1 MLVALTHDVDRTKK
15 TYQYG
20 SQFLKSLKTKDL
32 AKMKYHIQNFFSE
45 NNPYWNFNEIIRIE
59 ESYGVKSTF
68 FFLNESIKFNPF
80 RISDWKLSLG
90 RYKINDPEIVTMI
103 NFLDKNGWEIGV
115 HGSFN
120 SYKNMDL
127 LEKEKKFLEK
137 IVEHKII
144 GTRQHYLNL
153 NDTTWRLH
161 KELGFLYDSTW
172 GFTRNIGFKDNKIQ
186 PFFPFNDKFAVFPLT
201 IMDVCYMKFPK
212 KERWR
217 KFMKIIEQI
226 EKNNGILVL
235 NWHQRVFNENEFPD
249 FRNEY
254 MKIIEYL
261 LKNKAIFYK
270 LGDFYKEFIM
280 LNSKRLQSEKIN

>member
-1 MLVALTHDVDRTKK
+1 MLVALTHDVDRTRK
-15 TYQYG
+15 TYQYI
-20 SQFLKSLKTKDL
+20 SQFFKSLKRKDIY
-32 AKMKYHIQNFFSE
+32 KMKYCIQFFFSQ
-45 NNPYWNFNEIIRIE
+45 NKSYWNFNEIIRIE

-68 FFLNESIKFNPF
+68 FFLNESIKFNPL
-80 RISDWKLSLG
+80 RISNWKLSLG

-103 NFLDKNGWEIGV
+103 KFLDQNGWEIGV

-120 SYKNMDL
+120 SYKNKRL
-127 LEKEKKFLEK
+127 LENEKNILEK
-137 IVEHKII
+137 IVGHKII

-153 NDTTWRLH
+153 NDNTWQLH

-186 PFFPFNDKFAVFPLT
+186 PFFPFNDKFVVFPLT
-201 IMDVCYMKFPK
+201 IMDVCFMSFPK
-212 KERWR
+212 KERWE

-249 FRNEY
+249 FRKEY
-254 MKIIEYL
+254 IKIIEYL
-261 LKNKAIFYK
+261 LKNNAMFYT
-270 LGDFYKEFIM
+270 LGDFYKE
-280 LNSKRLQSEKIN
+280 LNILDSKSVE